1 MKKVL
6 ILTTFLILIGNTG
19 LYANHCGHDTT
30 RSWKFTSTYNSSYA
44 VNKSRAKY
52 ALWTFKNKTNKQI
65 TIKSIGLWSTNREIM
80 KEQKFDKYLKP
91 FGVIE
96 LKMYVGDLNLDVSG
110 SGFSRCTY
118 GKPPKKSSQP
128 LYKKPSTQKKYTY
141 KKPKKYD
148 DNFTLFNL
156 FLLLISGLLIAIF
169 VAATKKNE
177 YKRYVKNFP
186 VIFDFADNTIACF
199 KKYSTFQ
206 GKASRKEFWY
216 FYLFTFI
223 VSVLTYLIDVSIFR
237 KDPDGIL
244 FINTFFAMITFLP
257 TLAAGCRRLHDV
269 NKSGWWQLISI
280 TVIGIIPLI
289 IWLASKPV
297 KEKNKY

>member
-1 MKKVL
+1 MAGCQSDVDKTIHWAKSSQQKYDSYSGTWKWQYSKK
-6 ILTTFLILIGNTG
+6 N
-19 LYANHCGHDTT
+19 D
-30 RSWKFTSTYNSSYA
+30 
-44 VNKSRAKY
+44 AKY
-52 ALWTFKNKTNKQI
+52 ILWTFKNKTKNQI
-65 TIKSIGLWSTNREIM
+65 TFTRVGLLASDNKTSM
-80 KEQKFDKYLKP
+80 KERKINLYLKP
-91 FGVIE
+91 FGVTTAT
-96 LKMYVGDLNLDVSG
+96 MYVGDLNLDVSG
-110 SGFSRCTY
+110 NTVTY
-118 GKPPKKSSQP
+118 CIYGQPKKSSQP
-128 LYKKPSTQKKYTY
+128 QYKKPSTQKKYTY

-223 VSVLTYLIDVSIFR
+223 VSILTYLIDVSIFR

-257 TLAAGCRRLHDV
+257 SLAAGCRRLHDV